1 MEHLGNK
8 TLIDMRAVELTS
20 LLIISAKK
28 NYTVLEHLAR
38 FLGDKTRCLP
48 KESRE
53 TLLRNCFELP
63 GCTPKPPQE
72 GASDDN
78 VRVWQAYQACLQ

>member
-1 MEHLGNK
+1 MGYLNGR
-8 TLIDMRAVELTS
+8 TLINMGAIEFAS

-28 NYTVLEHLAR
+28 SYTMLEYLAR

-53 TLLRNCFELP
+53 ILLRHCFELP
-63 GCTPKPPQE
+63 GCTPKPPQD
-72 GASDDN
+72 GALEDT
-78 VRVWQAYQACLQ
+78 VRIWQAYQECLR